1 MNVILVAVFH
11 EVIPSNKCK
20 LLKFREHL
28 RKTYMNM
35 SALWRFFYCMAAIF
49 ASKPPT
55 PTLQLDLFSSL
66 LSDEDVAGEKT
77 KHNLER
83 HIRASGAV
91 GDSLPFS
98 HEVDVEIAIPPD
110 KVESLIAFF
119 RNKLLVFSVMNSS
132 TVVGNVTSAAVSTV
146 CTDSECTCEDGYL
159 WDPTVCSSQA
169 CHSVPVNSS
178 CNCINITST
187 KSTCEPKVPAT
198 SLPNTTASPTISI
211 STESNAKCING
222 SGIIQTDE
230 CAAKEI
236 HQLFE
241 MLQSGNVSVTAA
253 MEMLVNLTFSDK
265 ISVTTPANIGAIV
278 KIFDL
283 LTQTPEKNVTE
294 ATMGNFVKVTDVIV
308 SNESVSSWAKLNNTN
323 TSSVLLQ
330 SVEKFT
336 RLLSTEK
343 DNINITKENIELQG
357 IKLSPQNSNANFS
370 SNFLN
375 VRSSVF
381 IPSDQIKHLPMDSL
395 VLVIGYP
402 TLSNILPKNFGQS
415 NKILPINGIVISVTV
430 NGSINNVTLTF
441 QKTDTSLMAN
451 QCVFWDFNT
460 HSWNNTCIQYDSKD
474 FVTCVCDHLTSF
486 SVLMSPYTI
495 SFEWLDWI
503 AYIGA
508 GVSIGS
514 LVICLIIEGIV
525 WTFVIKN
532 KTSYMKHVSIVNIAV
547 SLLIADIWFIIGA
560 SLAEDGNIPK
570 EKPACKT
577 ATFFIQY
584 FYLCLFFWM
593 LVLGMMLFYRVV
605 LVFHDMSRTT
615 LRVIAFLLGYGCP
628 LLITIIT
635 IAVTEPNRAYV
646 RNYSCW
652 LNWDESKAL
661 LAFVIPALCIIA
673 VNFVI
678 LLVVIAQILCSST
691 GNRHRADE
699 KSALIKVGRIV
710 ATLTPLLGLT
720 WGFGLGTITE
730 GRLVA
735 LHVIFTLLNAF
746 QVSSLNL
753 TSIKYLITALW
764 VRK

>member
-1 MNVILVAVFH
+1 
-11 EVIPSNKCK
+11 
-20 LLKFREHL
+20 
-28 RKTYMNM
+28 M
-35 SALWRFFYCMAAIF
+35 SD
-49 ASKPPT
+49 KPWP
-55 PTLQLDLFSSL
+55 LE
-66 LSDEDVAGEKT
+66 SDEDVAGEKT
-77 KHNLER
+77 KNNLER
-83 HIRASGAV
+83 HIRAAGAV

-98 HEVDVEIAIPPD
+98 YEIDVEIAIPPD
-110 KVESLIAFF
+110 KVQSLITFF
-119 RNKLLVFSVMNSS
+119 RNKPLVLSVMNSS

-159 WDPTVCSSQA
+159 WDPTVCSSPA

-198 SLPNTTASPTISI
+198 SLPTTTASPTTSI
-211 STESNAKCING
+211 STEINPVTLCKEGDFSVIPCEDDITKEKKVQCTNG
-222 SGIIQTDE
+222 SWIILTND

-236 HQLFE
+236 LQLID
-241 MLQSGNVSVTAA
+241 MLQSNNLSVTAA
-253 MEMLVNLTFSDK
+253 METLVNVTFSDK
-265 ISVTTPANIGAIV
+265 TNVTTAANIGAIV
-278 KIFDL
+278 KVFDL
-283 LTQTPEKNVTE
+283 LTKTSVKNVSE
-294 ATMGNFVKVTDVIV
+294 PTMKNFVKVTDVIV
-308 SNESVSSWAKLNNTN
+308 SNESLSSWTSLSHTN

-336 RLLSTEK
+336 RLLSTNNETIEIANK
-343 DNINITKENIELQG
+343 NIELRG
-357 IKLSPQNSNANFS
+357 IRLSPQNSNANFS

-395 VLVIGYP
+395 VLSIGYP
-402 TLSNILPKNFGQS
+402 TLSSILPKNFGQS
-415 NKILPINGIVISVTV
+415 DKNLSINGIVILVTV

-441 QKTDTSLMAN
+441 QKTDTSLKAS

-460 HSWNNTCIQYDSKD
+460 HSWNNACIQYDSKD
-474 FVTCVCDHLTSF
+474 VVTCVCDHLTSF
-486 SVLMSPYTI
+486 SVLMSRNTI
-495 SFEWLDWI
+495 SFKWLDWI
-503 AYIGA
+503 TYIGA
-508 GVSIGS
+508 GVSIAS

-560 SLAEDGNIPK
+560 SLAENTNIPM
-570 EKPACKT
+570 EKLAACKT

-635 IAVTEPNRAYV
+635 IAVTEPNRTYV
-646 RNYSCW
+646 RDDACW
-652 LNWDESKAL
+652 LNWNESKAL

-678 LLVVIAQILCSST
+678 LLVVIAQILCSSS

-710 ATLTPLLGLT
+710 ATLTPLLASGLT
-720 WGFGLGTITE
+720 WGFGLGTIIDSQS
-730 GRLVA
+730 VA